1 MLPLLRENVVL
12 LTTLFSFSPF
22 SCSIFYLS
30 HFLLY
35 SPPPSS
41 FSLSFFLSILSLSSS
56 LIHSIFQSVVSN
68 GSLVRVKKMTFRSP
82 NEKKMKKVGNLEPES
97 FFRNIRFR
105 LSNTCLGFFPEISEK
120 RCFRPKQIWFYRV
133 TWPDLV
139 LPWQHAN
146 CSKAKNY

>member
-1 MLPLLRENVVL
+1 MLPFLRENVVL

-22 SCSIFYLS
+22 SCSIFFS
-30 HFLLY
+30 F
-35 SPPPSS
+35 SFPPSS

-97 FFRNIRFR
+97 FFSKYSIPFVQHVSRFFAGNFR
-105 LSNTCLGFFPEISEK
+105 K
-120 RCFRPKQIWFYRV
+120 RCFRPKQKCLYRV

-146 CSKAKNY
+146 CSTAKYY